1 MRTTAR
7 IALVVL
13 AACSCPNEQERYAA
27 RRDRWYEATTRAAN
41 EMPRPVQDA
50 DAPEACPHRPSDS
63 GRSCP
68 LTERQRTDLHFEV
81 VRLRSEL
88 RLDVGRACFD
98 IAVRRDWSVAKLDG
112 LARRCR
118 AMEIDFEGRTLLH
131 TLDDRELRAFA
142 EHLGGSSGTLRQRL
156 DASMSD

>member
-1 MRTTAR
+1 M
-7 IALVVL
+7 
-13 AACSCPNEQERYAA
+13 
-27 RRDRWYEATTRAAN
+27 
-41 EMPRPVQDA
+41 
-50 DAPEACPHRPSDS
+50 
-63 GRSCP
+63 
-68 LTERQRTDLHFEV
+68 LTEAQRTELHFEV

-88 RLDVGRACFD
+88 RLDVGRVCFQ
-98 IAVRRDWSVAKLDG
+98 IAVSRDWSVAKLDG

-142 EHLGGSSGTLRQRL
+142 DRLAPFPGTLRQRL

>member
-7 IALVVL
+7 IALVFL

-27 RRDRWYEATTRAAN
+27 RRDRWYEAVSRAAN
-41 EMPRPVQDA
+41 ALPRPMQDA
-50 DAPEACPHRPSDS
+50 DAPEACPLRPHAND
-63 GRSCP
+63 RSCT
-68 LTERQRTDLHFEV
+68 LTERQRTELHFEV

-118 AMEIDFEGRTLLH
+118 AMEIDVEGRTLLH

-142 EHLGGSSGTLRQRL
+142 EHLGGFPGTLRQRL
-156 DASMSD
+156 DTSMRD